1 MHELMQNILYP
12 CLYNTMGL
20 GVGERLTVPEGAEEI
35 PSSFLGQGRKCWG
48 ENPKRGCRN
57 DTAYGED
64 DSF

>member
-1 MHELMQNILYP
+1 
-12 CLYNTMGL
+12 MGL